1 MLSFPLINI
10 SSHDDWS
17 INNYIAIYPW
27 RDSWKPRE
35 CLIRAFRR
43 DSGLHGACR

>member
-17 INNYIAIYPW
+17 INNYVAKHPW
-27 RDSWKPRE
+27 RDSWKAPHSR
-35 CLIRAFRR
+35 L
-43 DSGLHGACR
+43 